1 MTILAVVVVGA
12 ALVGVLLWDG
22 MQDDPT
28 KAGR

>member
-12 ALVGVLLWDG
+12 ALVWVLLWDAV
-22 MQDDPT
+22 QDDPT